1 MGDQAK
7 VPTMIGEDPF
17 MFASSHMYRHQRHR
31 IVAEDV
37 NHLHRHSVAPRPV
50 VAVLGS
56 GQFQLAAAEALPC
69 VLEDVATGSVLC
81 LRADPVE
88 SFWCSITQQRFEAR
102 LLEVMVM
109 CQCLRNSSCL
119 HDFE

>member
-1 MGDQAK
+1 MSAQ
-7 VPTMIGEDPF
+7 GELQLSP
-17 MFASSHMYRHQRHR
+17 HTHRHQRHR

-37 NHLHRHSVAPRPV
+37 NHLDRHRVAPRPV
-50 VAVLGS
+50 IAVLG
-56 GQFQLAAAEALPC
+56 GDQLQLAAAGAEALPC

-109 CQCLRNSSCL
+109 CQRLRNSSCL